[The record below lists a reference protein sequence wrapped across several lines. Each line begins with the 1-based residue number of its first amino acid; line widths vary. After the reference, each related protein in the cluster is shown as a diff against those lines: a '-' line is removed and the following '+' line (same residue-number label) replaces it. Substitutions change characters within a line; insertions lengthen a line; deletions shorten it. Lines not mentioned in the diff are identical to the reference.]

1 MNLTRRRIESGG
13 RLALL
18 MNSLL
23 RITVLK
29 GLLVRR
35 TRKR

>member
-1 MNLTRRRIESGG
+1 
-13 RLALL
+13 LALL

-23 RITVLK
+23 RITALK